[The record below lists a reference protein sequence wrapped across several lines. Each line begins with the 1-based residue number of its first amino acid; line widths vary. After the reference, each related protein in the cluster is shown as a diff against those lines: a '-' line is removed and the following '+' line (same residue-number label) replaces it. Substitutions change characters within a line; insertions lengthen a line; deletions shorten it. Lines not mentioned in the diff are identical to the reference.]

1 MLFGNPGAGKTRF
14 IGTAPDPART
24 LILRPP
30 TDHTDSIRDTGVKEW
45 VIRDWSKMYEALEY
59 LRETG
64 GRDWDWVW
72 LDSISLFQ
80 DTGLDDIWAGVI
92 EKKPARK
99 EYGLDRAEYGV
110 NMFRLGQWVRHIVG
124 MEAFHFGI
132 TAHPT
137 EVVDPFDD
145 GGVDMLMPYIQ
156 GKNMSPKICG
166 YMNIVAYMDVRRNKK
181 TNKLVRTIYTEGD
194 KAYGKDQFG
203 VLPDGKMNYP
213 TIPKLLDLIYN
224 GDK

>member
-1 MLFGNPGAGKTRF
+1 MFET
-14 IGTAPDPART
+14 
-24 LILRPP
+24 
-30 TDHTDSIRDTGVKEW
+30 
-45 VIRDWSKMYEALEY
+45 LEY
-59 LRETG
+59 LRETNG
-64 GRDWDWVW
+64 KDWDWVW

-99 EYGLDRAEYGV
+99 EYGLDRSEYGV

-132 TAHPT
+132 TAHPA
-137 EVVDPFDD
+137 EMDDPFGD
-145 GGVDMLMPYIQ
+145 GGDYLLMPYIQ

-181 TNKLVRTIYTEGD
+181 NGKMVRTLYTNEGD
-194 KAYGKDQFG
+194 KAYGKDQFNA
-203 VLPDGKMNYP
+203 LPEGRMNYP
-213 TIPKLLDLIYN
+213 TIPKLLELIY
-224 GDK
+224 GDDQ